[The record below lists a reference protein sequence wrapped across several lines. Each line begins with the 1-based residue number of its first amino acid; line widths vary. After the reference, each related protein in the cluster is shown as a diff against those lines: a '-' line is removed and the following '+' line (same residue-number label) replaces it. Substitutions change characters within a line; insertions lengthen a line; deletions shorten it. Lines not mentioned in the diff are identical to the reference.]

1 MVCRGGL
8 ARTGMVAACC
18 CIVALDDTAAQAI
31 ARVRKARCDALPENE
46 QEEFVRSFAK
56 KVKNE

>member
-1 MVCRGGL
+1 
-8 ARTGMVAACC
+8 MVAACC

-31 ARVRKARCDALPENE
+31 ARVRKARCDALPEKE
-46 QEEFVRSFAK
+46 QEEFVCSFAK